1 MPLSDTSQVIG
12 DCYHHLPL
20 FCYEG
25 DGVATVRRLV
35 GVAVARLRTQ
45 GHPFAAVA
53 VAVAVAVAAVLSSAT
68 EADTGPRLASSRA
81 PCRSRLAVGQLACNL
96 LT

>member
-53 VAVAVAVAAVLSSAT
+53 VAIAAVLSSAT
-68 EADTGPRLASSRA
+68 EADTGPRLASSRE
-81 PCRSRLAVGQLACNL
+81 PAVAD
-96 LT
+96 

>member
-53 VAVAVAVAAVLSSAT
+53 AVLSSAT

-81 PCRSRLAVGQLACNL
+81 PAVAD
-96 LT
+96 

>member
-53 VAVAVAVAAVLSSAT
+53 VAAVLSSAT

-81 PCRSRLAVGQLACNL
+81 PCRSRLAVGQLKACNL